1 MKRRI
6 VMLLSAVVLLT
17 GSLSAQNE
25 KDAKSRPAKRP
36 DFAEMQLKQVLDAL
50 MLDDKTAA
58 EFTSV
63 YKDYQKE
70 MKDCRLPRMK
80 KRGTEMTDDEIAK
93 EIESEFAQGRKVI
106 DVKEKYYK
114 KFKKILTMK
123 QIRKIYSLERSNM
136 RRLGWEMNRRQGH
149 KAPPMPRMHKGERVA
164 PGK

>member
-1 MKRRI
+1 
-6 VMLLSAVVLLT
+6 MLLSVVVLLT

-58 EFTSV
+58 EFTPV

-114 KFKKILTMK
+114 KFKKILSCK
-123 QIRKIYSLERSNM
+123 KIYLVQKAEM
-136 RRLGWEMNRRQGH
+136 RFHRDMLKGMHRDGRH
-149 KAPPMPRMHKGERVA
+149 KPPRDK
-164 PGK
+164 K

>member
-6 VMLLSAVVLLT
+6 VMLLSVVVLLT

-58 EFTSV
+58 EFTPV

-149 KAPPMPRMHKGERVA
+149 KAPPMPRMHKGERMA

>member
-1 MKRRI
+1 
-6 VMLLSAVVLLT
+6 MLLSVVVLLT

-149 KAPPMPRMHKGERVA
+149 KAPPMPRMHKGERMA

>member
-149 KAPPMPRMHKGERVA
+149 KAPPMPRMHKGERMA

>member
-1 MKRRI
+1 
-6 VMLLSAVVLLT
+6 MLLSAVVLLT

-149 KAPPMPRMHKGERVA
+149 KAPPMPRMHKGERMA

>member
-1 MKRRI
+1 
-6 VMLLSAVVLLT
+6 MLLSVVVLLT

>member
-1 MKRRI
+1 
-6 VMLLSAVVLLT
+6 MLLSAVVLLT

>member
-1 MKRRI
+1 
-6 VMLLSAVVLLT
+6 MLLSVVVLLT

-36 DFAEMQLKQVLDAL
+36 DFAEMQLNQVLDAL
-50 MLDDKTAA
+50 MLDDKTAS
-58 EFTSV
+58 EFTPV

>member
-6 VMLLSAVVLLT
+6 VMLLSVVVLLT

-50 MLDDKTAA
+50 MLDDKTAV
-58 EFTSV
+58 EFTPV

-149 KAPPMPRMHKGERVA
+149 KVPPMPRMHKGERVA